1 MRTRLKRA
9 LGQVLLVVVLGLA
22 LASGAAT
29 CDDSC
34 RGDECDYKEYQES
47 GEEAIEDDY
56 WREKQRDLPD
66 RYRYGDDYEDYKDDQ
81 FERDLPSHFDDE
93 W

>member
-34 RGDECDYKEYQES
+34 RGDECDES
-47 GEEAIEDDY
+47 ESQP
-56 WREKQRDLPD
+56 REPIYYPDVPD
-66 RYRYGDDYEDYKDDQ
+66 RYRYGDDYDYEDYKDDQ